1 MLATTA
7 AISRRRFLAHG
18 SCFGAFYAFA
28 SAIPLPALSRALSDD
43 PRVAQAPLVDAGFA
57 SVRSVGNGLYATIS
71 DTSKGYTTISNG
83 GFLVGKDAALLVE
96 GYASAQGAAFQMDAL
111 RKVSQVPAAGALD
124 THYHFDHSFGN
135 SFYGANGIPL
145 WAHADVPKR
154 IFESYV
160 PLQGADRA
168 KALGALEQSV
178 QDAKTDVQKQHAQS
192 DLAALSAIFDLA
204 NKTPQTLPNRG
215 LDPVKLPLN
224 VDLGG
229 LAVIIE
235 PYPGHSGTDLI
246 LRVPDQNV
254 VYSGDLLFS
263 HMYPVCIDAKATVSG
278 WRATLKTFSSWDK
291 KTIFV
296 PGHGQVCGQ
305 EGVQQLIEVFDDIAE
320 QAEKLYKA
328 GVPAPE
334 AAERYVIPEKFKT
347 FGVYSWEFTLGSTV
361 KKLYAEW
368 QGK

>member
-28 SAIPLPALSRALSDD
+28 SAIPLPALSHALSDD
-43 PRVAQAPLVDAGFA
+43 PRIAQTPLVDAGFA
-57 SVRSVGNGLYATIS
+57 SVRSIGNGLYATIS
-71 DTSKGYTTISNG
+71 DTTKGFTTISNG

-96 GYASAQGAAFQMDAL
+96 GFGSPQGAAFQMDAL
-111 RKVSQVPAAGALD
+111 RKVSQVPAAAALD

-160 PLQGADRA
+160 SLQGADRA
-168 KALGALEQSV
+168 KALDAAEKNV
-178 QDAKTDVQKQHAQS
+178 QDATTDVQRQHAQS
-192 DLAALSAIFDLA
+192 DLAATSTIFDLA

-215 LDPVKLPLN
+215 LDPAKLPLN

-235 PYPGHSGTDLI
+235 PYAGHSGTDLI
-246 LRVPDQNV
+246 LSVPDQNV
-254 VYSGDLLFS
+254 VYTGDLIFN
-263 HMYPVCIDAKATVSG
+263 HAYPACFDEKANVSA
-278 WRATLKTFSSWDK
+278 WRATLKAFSSWDK

-305 EGVQQLIEVFDDIAE
+305 EGVQRLIEVFDDIAE

-328 GVPAPE
+328 GVPASE
-334 AAERYVIPEKFKT
+334 AAERYVVPEKFKT
-347 FGVYSWEFTLGSTV
+347 FGMFSWALTVGSTV

-368 QGK
+368 GGK